1 MQIEE
6 QHFFP
11 TMKMGDKPMLDK
23 GKTTF
28 QFFWR
33 DRSVHPEF
41 RAGVSLHSHT
51 MHSEESLYF
60 VPEYVGN
67 VPIVR
72 HLLDEAVNWP
82 RAFWTPPLTPR
93 QAHRLEEKQIQR
105 SFQLPGLVSLTD
117 HDNIRAGSMLRLLE
131 RFGSAPIST
140 EWTMPVGPTFFHL
153 GVHNLPPGEA
163 NNIMQELATFTAN
176 PEPERLGEK
185 LALLT
190 SYPDVLLIL
199 NHPLWDEKGIGIA
212 NHRRVLDE
220 LLNQH
225 GLKHFHGL
233 ELNGLR
239 AWEENQSVIELSRES
254 GLPLVSGG
262 DRHGREPNAIL
273 NLTRGTT
280 LPEFIHEVR
289 YDRISHVVFMPQYQE
304 ALNLRFLQTVLDA
317 LREYP
322 EAAVLGRRF
331 WTERVFYREPGTTI
345 PVSISAKWANGGA
358 PKVFKAITIAS
369 RLAEWSAVRF
379 ALRRLLGDRGSVWK
393 SEFNLPAFRSLEM
406 DQRAVV

>member
-1 MQIEE
+1 MS
-6 QHFFP
+6 
-11 TMKMGDKPMLDK
+11 DN

-28 QFFWR
+28 QFFWK

-51 MHSEESLYF
+51 MYSEESLYF

-67 VPIVR
+67 VPIIR
-72 HLLDEAVNWP
+72 HFLDEAVNWP
-82 RAFWTPPLTPR
+82 RAFWTPPLTAR

-105 SFQLPGLVSLTD
+105 NFQLPALVSLTD

-131 RFGSAPIST
+131 RFSSAPIST
-140 EWTMPVGPTFFHL
+140 EWTMPVGSTFFHL
-153 GVHNLPPGEA
+153 GVHNLPPADA
-163 NNIMQELATFTAN
+163 NKIMAELAAFTDSPDA
-176 PEPERLGEK
+176 EQLEDK
-185 LALLT
+185 LAMLT

-199 NHPLWDEKGIGIA
+199 NHPLWDEKGVGIA
-212 NHRRVLDE
+212 NHRQVLGE
-220 LLNQH
+220 LLNRY
-225 GLKHFHGL
+225 GLKYIHGL

-239 AWEENQSVIELSRES
+239 AWAENQGVIELSRES

-289 YDRISHVVFMPQYQE
+289 YDRMSHVVFMPQYQE
-304 ALNLRFLQTVLDA
+304 ALNLRFFQTVLDA
-317 LREYP
+317 LREHP
-322 EAAVLGRRF
+322 EAAVQGRRF
-331 WTERVFYREPGTTI
+331 WVDRVFYREPGSTT

-358 PKVFKAITIAS
+358 PKIFKAITIAS
-369 RLAEWSAVRF
+369 RLAQWGAVRF
-379 ALRRLLGDRGSVWK
+379 ALRRLLEDRASVWK
-393 SEFNLPAFRSLEM
+393 SEFDLPAFRALEM
-406 DQRAVV
+406 DRRAIV